1 MVVATSNSGL
11 REEIV
16 MTTEALENIEIGS
29 ETPVVAKWGLDASH
43 SHAGFSVR
51 HLMISNV
58 RGEFTELTSELQF
71 DPENI
76 QDASVHV
83 AIKAASINTRDANRD
98 GHLRSADFFDVELYP
113 EILFQSSNWESK
125 SNGELLVMGD
135 LTIHGKTRPV
145 LLTVEST
152 PIMKDPWGGTRVGFS
167 GKTKINRKDFGLTWN
182 AALETGG
189 FVVGDEITITLEAE
203 FVKQ

>member
-1 MVVATSNSGL
+1 MVVATRNLGL
-11 REEIV
+11 DQEIV
-16 MTTEALENIEIGS
+16 MTTEVLENTQIGS
-29 ETPVVAKWGLDASH
+29 ETAVLTKWNLDLTH

-58 RGEFTELTSELQF
+58 RGEFTEMTGELEY
-71 DPENI
+71 DPQRIEES
-76 QDASVHV
+76 SVSV
-83 AIKAASINTRDANRD
+83 AIKTASINTREANRD
-98 GHLRSADFFDVELYP
+98 AHLRSADFFDAETYP
-113 EILFQSSNWESK
+113 EILFQSSNWEQK

-145 LLTVEST
+145 LLTVEAT
-152 PIMKDPWGGTRVGFS
+152 PVVKDPWGGSRVGFS

-189 FVVGDEITITLEAE
+189 VVVGDEITITLETE